1 MKDTNNQGKSF
12 QERLAEAEERRKNAT
27 ISDIIAAKRREA
39 DSIEASARGSFKA
52 GEDWDERPFTES
64 DLESAL
70 DLAETKRKEADR
82 LEAAWK
88 REKTAIEADALTVGG
103 IVEAERKRERGD
115 AAKLREAVEK
125 IRVIAKTF
133 MDATQMRRATD
144 SARIDIGDIKYL
156 ADAALAAPPRNC
168 DVGTVEEQTKRK
180 FEFCQKQG
188 SCGNCS
194 LNRGQSITPCVL
206 AWAQMPYEEG
216 GAK

>member
-82 LEAAWK
+82 LEAAL
-88 REKTAIEADALTVGG
+88 RRDCASIERIVRDAILGYGEMFSTAPNDES
-103 IVEAERKRERGD
+103 EAELKARAETANIWLERHGFTREEITWT
-115 AAKLREAVEK
+115 KEEASE
-125 IRVIAKTF
+125 
-133 MDATQMRRATD
+133 
-144 SARIDIGDIKYL
+144 L
-156 ADAALAAPPRNC
+156 
-168 DVGTVEEQTKRK
+168 
-180 FEFCQKQG
+180 
-188 SCGNCS
+188 
-194 LNRGQSITPCVL
+194 
-206 AWAQMPYEEG
+206 
-216 GAK
+216 